1 MQYCSL
7 AIIAASPSWRIE
19 SFLSDEAMGR
29 DIMFDGEGWYSL
41 DDQNIYR
48 KGIQPTYSYS
58 RIRIEPCA
66 RS

>member
-1 MQYCSL
+1 MQYCTL

-19 SFLSDEAMGR
+19 FDSDKAMGR
-29 DIMFDGEGWYSL
+29 DIMFIGKGWYSL

-48 KGIQPTYSYS
+48 FGIRATFS

-66 RS
+66 RP